1 MFINNINGCQPQANW
16 CHPCLGMNEK
26 YEHGDIFHW
35 KLRWAMTSFMFY
47 GGIVKGMLLDSS
59 FAL

>member
-1 MFINNINGCQPQANW
+1 MNI
-16 CHPCLGMNEK
+16 M
-26 YEHGDIFHW
+26 IF
-35 KLRWAMTSFMFY
+35 LLEIRRAMTSFMFY